1 MASASANRRGFTLV
15 ELLVAITIGLFI
27 LGAAGAL
34 FSSSNAAYVAE
45 GDTAGAD
52 EAGRYALDVI
62 GRALRQSA
70 FVDWEHVDL
79 GGGIGTATPARLAGL
94 DARSVSKNSDG
105 IADPLA
111 DAVNGSDV
119 LAVRFPG
126 AGPAPRGDGSM
137 LTCAGFSVPAHEEGW
152 SIFYVVRGS
161 DGAGELRCKYRAGGN
176 WGADA
181 VITGVDS
188 FQVLYGLDT
197 DEPADG
203 VPNRYV
209 NATEINALDAALVL
223 AGTTAAERG
232 QDLLRRTRWKRVVS
246 VQYALL
252 LRGAKS
258 DGRGRERVYDMFG
271 PDYGGAYGTTDAG
284 TRLRE
289 DTLAGRSASRERR
302 VFMTTVALRGGAR

>member
-1 MASASANRRGFTLV
+1 MASSGARRGFTLV

-27 LGAAGAL
+27 LTAAGAL
-34 FSSSNAAYVAE
+34 FTSSNAAYVAQ

-79 GGGIGTATPARLAGL
+79 GAAIDTAAPARLAGL
-94 DARSVSKNSDG
+94 DGRSISKNSDG

-111 DAVNGSDV
+111 ESVNGSDV

-126 AGPAPRGDGSM
+126 AGPAPHGDGSM
-137 LTCAGFSVPAHEEGW
+137 LTCAGFSVAADEEGW
-152 SIFYVVRGS
+152 SIFYVARGS
-161 DGAGELRCKYRAGGN
+161 DGAGELRCKYRAGGG

-181 VITGVDS
+181 VISGVDG

-209 NATEINALDAALVL
+209 NATAINDLDAALIL
-223 AGTTAAERG
+223 AGSTATERG

-258 DGRGRERVYDMFG
+258 DDRGRERVYNLFG
-271 PDYGGAYGTTDAG
+271 PDYGDAYGAIDPG
-284 TRLRE
+284 TRLHE
-289 DTLAGRSASRERR
+289 DSLAGRSAARERR
-302 VFMTTVALRGGAR
+302 LFMTTVALRGGAR